1 MSLCI
6 SFGFG
11 FGFVFGL
18 EYFAI
23 IFITG
28 FTEIVQSRR
37 QFQSKT
43 LFFVIL

>member
-37 QFQSKT
+37 QFQKNPK
-43 LFFVIL
+43 LYFL